1 MKAFVSLL
9 AVLVLASGCATQR
22 QVANM
27 QGSGS
32 KQVFRAPFDQVWRA
46 AVDAAQAGELE
57 IVSAD
62 RTHGYIASKRG
73 IKVQTFGENVGIWVS
88 TISPTETQVEVVS
101 RHAGPPKF
109 SFKNWENQILNTIQA
124 NLTRDAAVGAAL
136 TPADELSG
144 SGSLSREETR
154 VQAEQRLKELRREEE
169 LKHDALLRESD
180 VDRKAQLN
188 REIDDVRSELRRLEN
203 RLSDLETQQKN
214 LR

>member
-1 MKAFVSLL
+1 MKALVSLL
-9 AVLVLASGCATQR
+9 AVIVIATGCATQK

-27 QGSGS
+27 QGNGT

-46 AVDAAQAGELE
+46 SVDAAQAGDLE
-57 IVSAD
+57 ILNAD
-62 RTHGYIASKRG
+62 RSHGYIASKRG
-73 IKVQTFGENVGIWVS
+73 IRVQTFGENVGIWVS
-88 TISPTETQVEVVS
+88 SLSPTETQVEVVS

-136 TPADELSG
+136 TPADQI
-144 SGSLSREETR
+144 SGSLSNEQAR
-154 VQAEQRLKELRREEE
+154 VQAEERLKELRREEE
-169 LKHDALLRESD
+169 LKNDALLRESN

-188 REIDDVRSELRRLEN
+188 REIDDVRSELRQLEN
-203 RLSDLETQQKN
+203 RLSNLETQQNN